1 MKPAVRQS
9 SQVSTSSTVQRKHPV
24 RRTVVRSRSSR
35 RKLTE
40 TELITETT
48 LKLFLSLLVTLVAT
62 ISFGKLLPYHFAQSG
77 KLKEL
82 RAQVKET
89 EYRVNK
95 KHQQLQKNFDS
106 QQIEAL
112 MEEHSPRM
120 TKNRVRVFW
129 QEPTSNDQ

>member
-1 MKPAVRQS
+1 MKPATRHS
-9 SQVSTSSTVQRKHPV
+9 SPVKTSSPTRKKQTA
-24 RRTVVRSRSSR
+24 RRKVIRSRSSR

-40 TELITETT
+40 AELVTEAT

-62 ISFGKLLPYHFAQSG
+62 VSLGKLLPYHFAQSG

-82 RAQVKET
+82 RAQVRET

-95 KHQQLQKNFDS
+95 KHQQLQENFDS

-112 MEEHSPRM
+112 MEKHSPHM

-129 QEPTSNDQ
+129 QAQTP

>member
-1 MKPAVRQS
+1 MKPALRHFS
-9 SQVSTSSTVQRKHPV
+9 PVSTSSTAQSKHTV
-24 RRTVVRSRSSR
+24 RRKVTRSRSSR

-40 TELITETT
+40 AELIAETT
-48 LKLFLSLLVTLVAT
+48 LKLFVSLLVALVAT
-62 ISFGKLLPYHFAQSG
+62 VSLGKLLPYHFAQSG

-112 MEEHSPRM
+112 MEEHSPRL

-129 QEPTSNDQ
+129 QDRTP